1 MSGSHIM
8 IYQLLKYSYDFLQ
21 VLTSKGN
28 ILDILGTS
36 YNNNSAHSKFS
47 NVLSAVQ
54 KCLESYLVSV

>member
-36 YNNNSAHSKFS
+36 YNNKSVYQKFS
-47 NVLSAVQ
+47 AVSLAVQ
-54 KCLESYLVSV
+54 RYLESYLVRV

>member
-21 VLTSKGN
+21 VLTSKRH

-36 YNNNSAHSKFS
+36 YNNNSAYSKFLAVS
-47 NVLSAVQ
+47 SAVQ
-54 KCLESYLVSV
+54 RYLERYLVSV

>member
-28 ILDILGTS
+28 ILDILSTS
-36 YNNNSAHSKFS
+36 YNNNSAHSKLSVVF
-47 NVLSAVQ
+47 SAVQ
-54 KCLESYLVSV
+54 RYLERYLVSV